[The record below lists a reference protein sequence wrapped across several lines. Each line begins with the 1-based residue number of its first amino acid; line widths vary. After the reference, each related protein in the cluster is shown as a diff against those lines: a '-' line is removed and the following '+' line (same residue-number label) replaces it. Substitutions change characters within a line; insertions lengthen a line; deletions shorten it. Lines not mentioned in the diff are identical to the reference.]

1 MGRARLRRRRRDLTE
16 RRRLSGGRPAATPP
30 AALPARTYLAP
41 GRIIAFA
48 HRGGAFNPEIEGL
61 ENTLAAF
68 RHAVA
73 LGYDYLETDVHVT
86 KDGVLLAFH
95 DDVLD
100 RVTDRMG
107 AIRDLTLAEIR
118 EARIGGREQIP
129 TFGEL
134 LDAFSGARFNIDIK
148 SAGAAA
154 VFANLIRDCDLW
166 DRVLVGSFSPA
177 RIREFRRLTGGRV
190 PTAAHVWEVVAFR
203 LLPSARLADRLAG
216 RDFVAFQVPH
226 RRYGL
231 RVVTPGL
238 VRRAHAAGKQ
248 VHVWTV
254 DDPDEMCE
262 LLDRGVDGLFTDR
275 TDLLKDVL
283 VARGQWEG
291 TR

>member
-1 MGRARLRRRRRDLTE
+1 M
-16 RRRLSGGRPAATPP
+16 
-30 AALPARTYLAP
+30 YLED
-41 GRIIAFA
+41 GRILAFA
-48 HRGGAFNPEIEGL
+48 HRGGAYHPEIEGL

-68 RHAVA
+68 RHAAA

-86 KDGVLLAFH
+86 KDGALLAFH
-95 DDVLD
+95 DHVLD

-107 AIRDLTLAEIR
+107 AVRDLTLAQVR

-129 TFGEL
+129 TFEDL
-134 LDAFSGARFNIDIK
+134 LDAFPQARFNIDIK
-148 SAGAAA
+148 SSGAAA
-154 VFANLIRDCDLW
+154 ALADLVRARDLA

-190 PTAAHVWEVVAFR
+190 PTAAHPWEIVAFR

-216 RDFVAFQVPH
+216 RDFAAFQVPH

-231 RVVTPGL
+231 TVVTPGF

-248 VHVWTV
+248 VHVWTI
-254 DDPDEMCE
+254 DDPDEMRL

-283 VARGQWEG
+283 MSRGQWG
-291 TR
+291 SQTGR